1 MNALFRS
8 ATLKLTAWYIAILAV
23 ICIMFSVIVYQISV
37 GEVSRRLESYSEQT
51 QTLFHTPLN
60 SFIRIQTREL
70 NEAKASL
77 IIVLLY
83 TNLVIIAIGGVGS
96 YFLARRT
103 LQPVEESHSQQARF
117 VSDASHEL
125 RTPLAAM
132 TTELEVALRD
142 ASITKQEQ
150 HELLQSNLEE
160 VQRLTKLTTT
170 LLWLS
175 AGDAQALQFSSF
187 NIVESSALVAKRL
200 ESKHHPITVQSSKKA
215 LYAVG
220 HKESIE
226 ELCAILLDNA
236 VQYGK
241 KDSPIIIDIREVH
254 GRVEVRIT
262 NAGKGIAPE
271 HIPHVFDRFFRADT
285 ARSGKGYG
293 LGLALALKISLFHK
307 AGLSVESTPDVSTTF
322 SFSLGSD
329 ARTQK

>member
-125 RTPLAAM
+125 RTPL
-132 TTELEVALRD
+132 ALRD